1 MLWKNRRVWYTLFI
15 TVEVDEDSKL
25 KSKSWIR
32 NNGKPID
39 PKNEIRKNNNLRKS
53 K

>member
-1 MLWKNRRVWYTLFI
+1 MLWKNKRVWYTFFI

-39 PKNEIRKNNNLRKS
+39 PKNKIRKNNNLRKS